1 MYVCLKL
8 KVNLKSSMS
17 KSVLEINLIVLSHYV
32 NFVYIDVFVLCF
44 LVNCVYD
51 YCMINLLETKN

>member
-17 KSVLEINLIVLSHYV
+17 KSALEINAIVCVS
-32 NFVYIDVFVLCF
+32 LCKF
-44 LVNCVYD
+44 CGY
-51 YCMINLLETKN
+51 